1 VSTARPEVELLKIK
15 DVKTTVLSVPFKRRI
30 ASSPWPNTR
39 FAVLVRVV
47 SDDGTEGIGEA
58 FAVGVPTVVAG
69 VIERGLKPMLLG
81 EDPSAIER
89 LWDKMYRATIVYGR
103 KGLVTIAMSGVEVA
117 LWDLLGKSRRLPVYE
132 MLGGLAQDNV
142 RAYASLLRIK
152 DRKKLIKDVRGYLD
166 EGYTAVKLHE
176 PDVESVKIVR
186 DVVGDGMDLMLDVNC
201 IWTPQTSIV
210 MARKLEKYGALWL
223 EEPVWPPDDLDGSA
237 AVAQAVDIPIAGGE
251 NEYTRWGFKDV
262 LEKRAFD
269 ILQPDAIKAGGLLEC
284 KKIAG
289 MAEAWNIPVAPHCW
303 CSPVGTAAI
312 MHLIASTPNCILA
325 EMPPELEADILKKP
339 IAVRKGMVEVPKGP
353 GLGIELDEKT
363 VAKYTV
369 KT

>member
-1 VSTARPEVELLKIK
+1 MRIK
-15 DVKTTVLSVPFKRRI
+15 DVKATVLSVPFKKKL
-30 ASSPWPNTR
+30 ASSPWPR
-39 FAVLVRVV
+39 SRSAVLVRVIT
-47 SDDGTEGIGEA
+47 DDGIEGVGEA
-58 FAVGVPTVVAG
+58 FGVGAPAVVAA
-69 VIERGLKPMLLG
+69 VIERVLKPLLQG
-81 EDPSAIER
+81 EDPAAIER

-103 KGLVTIAMSGVEVA
+103 KGLMTIAMSGVEVA
-117 LWDLLGKSRRLPVYE
+117 LWDIVGKTRGQPVYQ
-132 MLGGLAQDNV
+132 MLGGLAQERW
-142 RAYASLLRIK
+142 RAYISLLRVNDRRELVRDIK
-152 DRKKLIKDVRGYLD
+152 GYVD
-166 EGYTAVKLHE
+166 EGFTAVKLHQT
-176 PDVESVKIVR
+176 DVESVKIVR
-186 DVVGDGMDLMLDVNC
+186 EALGDDVDLMLDVNC

-210 MARKLEKYGALWL
+210 MARKLEEYGTLWL

-237 AVAQAVDIPIAGGE
+237 AVAEAVDIPIAGGE

-269 ILQPDAIKAGGLLEC
+269 ILQPDVIKAGGLLEC

-312 MHLIASTPNCILA
+312 LHLIASTPSCIFA
-325 EMPPELEADILKKP
+325 EIPPELTADILKKP
-339 IAVRKGMVEVPKGP
+339 IAFRKGLVEVPKGP

-363 VAKYTV
+363 IAKYTV